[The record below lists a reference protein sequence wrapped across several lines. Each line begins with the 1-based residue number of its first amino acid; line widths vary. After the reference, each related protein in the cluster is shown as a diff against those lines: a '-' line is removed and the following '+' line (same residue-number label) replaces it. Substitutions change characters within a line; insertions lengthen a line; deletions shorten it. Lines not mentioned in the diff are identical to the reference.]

1 MCRNRH
7 AEKKMIVTMNSKEVL
22 KRRAETRFK
31 QEARALDGRKAMT
44 EYEAQVLA
52 IREKTARLK
61 ELRLAKEVQVL
72 AIREKAAR
80 LTALRLAKKAQAQSD
95 EPAPK
100 INVRPLKNNNR
111 VLSSS
116 PKTSA

>member
-1 MCRNRH
+1 MSSDDARQR
-7 AEKKMIVTMNSKEVL
+7 AEK
-22 KRRAETRFK
+22 RFK

-52 IREKTARLK
+52 IREKTARLR
-61 ELRLAKEVQVL
+61 ELRLAKEAQAL

-100 INVRPLKNNNR
+100 TKVRPLKNR
-111 VLSSS
+111 D
-116 PKTSA
+116 K

>member
-1 MCRNRH
+1 MTN
-7 AEKKMIVTMNSKEVL
+7 NSKEAL
-22 KRRAETRFK
+22 KKRADARFK
-31 QEARALDGRKAMT
+31 QEERALDGRKAMT

-61 ELRLAKEVQVL
+61 ALRLAKEAQAL
-72 AIREKAAR
+72 TIREKAAR

-100 INVRPLKNNNR
+100 TKVRSLKKPQSIIA
-111 VLSSS
+111 L
-116 PKTSA
+116 